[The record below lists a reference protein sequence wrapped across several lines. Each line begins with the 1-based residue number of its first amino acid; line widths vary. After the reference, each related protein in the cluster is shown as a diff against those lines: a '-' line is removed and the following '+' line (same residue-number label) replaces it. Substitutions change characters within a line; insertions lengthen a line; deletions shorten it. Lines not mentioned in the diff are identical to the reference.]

1 MRYQRTEVEP
11 RKIFSSSWSYVTLRG
26 LFIFSGFKVMQFTGH
41 IKLNLKAIR
50 QTKGDLIMKKL
61 TALFLSAI
69 MMFTFAAC
77 SAQPA
82 QNDADDKTV
91 IIGVD
96 DTFAPM
102 GFRDETG
109 ELVGFDIDLANE
121 LLGRLGYT
129 PKFQVIDWSMKETEL
144 ENGNIDLIW
153 NGYTI
158 TDTRKEKVNFTQSYL
173 DNKQIIVT
181 MADSDIQSKADLS
194 GKTVAVQ
201 KESSAYE
208 AVMADSATAAS
219 LAGGEPVQFD
229 TNNDAFMDV
238 EAGRSDAIVVDE
250 VLARYYIKMRGAEK
264 YKILSEDFGS
274 EEYGIGV
281 RKADTEFLAEID
293 AELTGMIN
301 DGTFDEIKG
310 RWFS

>member
-1 MRYQRTEVEP
+1 MH
-11 RKIFSSSWSYVTLRG
+11 
-26 LFIFSGFKVMQFTGH
+26 FTGH
-41 IKLNLKAIR
+41 IKLNPSDIL
-50 QTKGDLIMKKL
+50 KGDLIMKKL

-69 MMFTFAAC
+69 MMLSFTACGSEPAA
-77 SAQPA
+77 S
-82 QNDADDKTV
+82 NNEDDKTV
-91 IIGVD
+91 VIGVD

-109 ELVGFDIDLANE
+109 NLVGFDIDIATE
-121 LLGRLGYT
+121 LLTRLGYQ
-129 PKFQVIDWSMKETEL
+129 PEFQVIDWSMKETEL

-158 TDTRKEKVNFTQSYL
+158 TENRKEKVNFTQSYL

-181 MADSDIQSKADLS
+181 MADSDINSKADLA

-208 AVMADSATAAS
+208 AVMADAKAAS
-219 LAGGEPVQFD
+219 ELNGGEPVQFD

-250 VLARYYIKMRGAEK
+250 VLARYYIKLRGAEQ

-274 EEYGIGV
+274 EQYGIGV
-281 RKADTEFLAEID
+281 RKSDTEFLAEID
-293 AELTGMIN
+293 AELTEMKN
-301 DGTFDEIKG
+301 DGTFDELKSK
-310 RWFS
+310 WFS

>member
-1 MRYQRTEVEP
+1 
-11 RKIFSSSWSYVTLRG
+11 
-26 LFIFSGFKVMQFTGH
+26 
-41 IKLNLKAIR
+41 
-50 QTKGDLIMKKL
+50 MKKL
-61 TALFLSAI
+61 TALLLSAI
-69 MMFTFAAC
+69 MVLGFTAC
-77 SAQPA
+77 GSSAPA
-82 QNDADDKTV
+82 QDTADDKTV
-91 IIGVD
+91 VIGVD

-102 GFRDETG
+102 GFRDEAG
-109 ELVGFDIDLANE
+109 NLVGFDIDLANE
-121 LLGRLGYT
+121 LLSRLGYE

-158 TDTRKEKVNFTQSYL
+158 TDSRKEKVNFTQSYL
-173 DNKQIIVT
+173 DNKQIIVV
-181 MADSDIQSKADLS
+181 MADSDIATKADLE

-208 AVMADSATAAS
+208 AVMADTATAAT

-229 TNNDAFMDV
+229 TNTDAFMDV

-250 VLARYYIKMRGAEK
+250 VLARYYIKLRGEEQ
-264 YKILSEDFGS
+264 YKVLAEDFGS

-293 AELTGMIN
+293 AELTEMIN
-301 DGTFDEIKG
+301 DGTFAEIKG
-310 RWFS
+310 RWFSE

>member
-1 MRYQRTEVEP
+1 
-11 RKIFSSSWSYVTLRG
+11 
-26 LFIFSGFKVMQFTGH
+26 
-41 IKLNLKAIR
+41 
-50 QTKGDLIMKKL
+50 MKKL
-61 TALFLSAI
+61 TALLLSAI
-69 MMFTFAAC
+69 MVIGFTACGSSAPAPDTAAE
-77 SAQPA
+77 
-82 QNDADDKTV
+82 DKTV
-91 IIGVD
+91 VIGVD

-102 GFRDETG
+102 GFRDEAG
-109 ELVGFDIDLANE
+109 NLVGFDIDLANE
-121 LLGRLGYT
+121 LLGRLGYE

-158 TDTRKEKVNFTQSYL
+158 TDSRKEKVNFTQSYL
-173 DNKQIIVT
+173 DNKQIIVV
-181 MADSDIQSKADLS
+181 MADSDIATKADLE

-208 AVMADSATAAS
+208 AVMADAATAAT

-229 TNNDAFMDV
+229 TNTDAFMDV

-250 VLARYYIKMRGAEK
+250 VLARYYIKLRGAEQ
-264 YKILSEDFGS
+264 YKVLADDFGS

-293 AELTGMIN
+293 AELTEMIN
-301 DGTFDEIKG
+301 DGTFAEIKG
-310 RWFS
+310 RWFSE

>member
-1 MRYQRTEVEP
+1 
-11 RKIFSSSWSYVTLRG
+11 
-26 LFIFSGFKVMQFTGH
+26 
-41 IKLNLKAIR
+41 
-50 QTKGDLIMKKL
+50 MKKL

-69 MMFTFAAC
+69 MMLSLTAC
-77 SAQPA
+77 SSSEPA
-82 QNDADDKTV
+82 ADDTAEDKTIV
-91 IIGVD
+91 IGVD

-102 GFRDETG
+102 GFRDDAG
-109 ELVGFDIDLANE
+109 NLVGFDIDLANE

-129 PKFQVIDWSMKETEL
+129 PEFQVIDWSMKETEL

-158 TDTRKEKVNFTQSYL
+158 TESRKEKVNFTQSYL

-181 MADSDIQSKADLS
+181 MADSDIETKADLA

-208 AVMADSATAAS
+208 AVMAEADTAAS

-250 VLARYYIKMRGAEK
+250 VLARYYIKLRGAEQ
-264 YKILSEDFGS
+264 YKILAEDFGS

-281 RKADTEFLAEID
+281 RKADTELLAEID
-293 AELTGMIN
+293 ATLTEMRN
-301 DGTFDEIKG
+301 DGSFDEIKG

>member
-1 MRYQRTEVEP
+1 
-11 RKIFSSSWSYVTLRG
+11 
-26 LFIFSGFKVMQFTGH
+26 
-41 IKLNLKAIR
+41 
-50 QTKGDLIMKKL
+50 MKKL

-69 MMFTFAAC
+69 MVLSFTAC
-77 SAQPA
+77 GSSAPA
-82 QNDADDKTV
+82 QDTADDKTV
-91 IIGVD
+91 VIGVD

-102 GFRDETG
+102 GFRDEAG
-109 ELVGFDIDLANE
+109 NLVGFDIDLANE
-121 LLGRLGYT
+121 LLGRLGYE

-158 TDTRKEKVNFTQSYL
+158 TDSRKEKVNFTQSYL
-173 DNKQIIVT
+173 DNKQIIVV
-181 MADSDIQSKADLS
+181 MADSDIATKADLE

-208 AVMADSATAAS
+208 AVMADAATAAL

-229 TNNDAFMDV
+229 TNTDALMDL
-238 EAGRSDAIVVDE
+238 EAGRSDAAVLDE
-250 VLARYYIKMRGAEK
+250 VLARYYIKLRGEEQ
-264 YKILSEDFGS
+264 YKVLEDNFGS

-293 AELTGMIN
+293 AELTEMIN
-301 DGTFDEIKG
+301 DGTFAEIKG
-310 RWFS
+310 RWFSE

>member
-1 MRYQRTEVEP
+1 
-11 RKIFSSSWSYVTLRG
+11 
-26 LFIFSGFKVMQFTGH
+26 
-41 IKLNLKAIR
+41 
-50 QTKGDLIMKKL
+50 MKKL
-61 TALFLSAI
+61 TALLLAVI
-69 MMFTFAAC
+69 MMFACAAC

-82 QNDADDKTV
+82 QNDDDKTV
-91 IIGVD
+91 VIGVD

-121 LLGRLGYT
+121 LLTRLGYT
-129 PKFQVIDWSMKETEL
+129 PEFQVIDWSMKETEL
-144 ENGNIDLIW
+144 SNGNIDLIW

-158 TDTRKEKVNFTQSYL
+158 TDSRKEKVNFTQSYL

-181 MADSDIQSKADLS
+181 MANSDIQSKADLS

-208 AVMADSATAAS
+208 AVMADSATAATLKS
-219 LAGGEPVQFD
+219 GEPVQFD

-281 RKADTEFLAEID
+281 RKSDTEFLAEID
-293 AELTGMIN
+293 SELTEMID
-301 DGTFDEIKG
+301 DGTFDEIKS